1 MENFIKDIDFLIS
14 QITHDLNKEQ
24 RNQVLK
30 LRNRLIEL
38 KEKRMVNIAH
48 SVMELIVAKHLI
60 KRGYNVEVE
69 YNLNSISC
77 DVYGVKGMGDIAV
90 EIETGYVPPYHALD
104 PQTYLRARISS
115 KIGRYSNYCSK
126 FVIGAPP
133 HYLMPLERIFLTPP
147 RKRKKEELEVV
158 KKLCDIYYTSPPV
171 SVDEIKNARLHSVY
185 IINVDRKEVQE
196 IDPQTY
202 YEFSKSSP

>member
-1 MENFIKDIDFLIS
+1 
-14 QITHDLNKEQ
+14 
-24 RNQVLK
+24 
-30 LRNRLIEL
+30 
-38 KEKRMVNIAH
+38 
-48 SVMELIVAKHLI
+48 
-60 KRGYNVEVE
+60 
-69 YNLNSISC
+69 
-77 DVYGVKGMGDIAV
+77 
-90 EIETGYVPPYHALD
+90 
-104 PQTYLRARISS
+104 
-115 KIGRYSNYCSK
+115 
-126 FVIGAPP
+126 
-133 HYLMPLERIFLTPP
+133 MPLERIFLTPP